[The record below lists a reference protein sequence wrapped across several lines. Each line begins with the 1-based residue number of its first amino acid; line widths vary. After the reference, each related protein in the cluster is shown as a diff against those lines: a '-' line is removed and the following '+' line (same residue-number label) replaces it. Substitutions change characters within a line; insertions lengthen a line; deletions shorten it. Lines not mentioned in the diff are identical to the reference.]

1 MDDCHFGYK
10 KNFLKRHGEGGSVN
24 EQKHL
29 GGDAFKYKE
38 KKPSEWFK

>member
-1 MDDCHFGYK
+1 VDDCHFGCK
-10 KNFLKRHGEGGSVN
+10 KKFLKKHGVEGSVD

-38 KKPSEWFK
+38 KKSSERFK